1 MTTELI
7 ATGTSGLQ
15 LSKDNLDTGIVIYRL
30 SDALADGGKFSV
42 SISDPYT
49 KGDAIHRTPE
59 GNTGKTSDMIP
70 RLKECIALHEKGEL
84 LKIQMLLNVPLSA
97 SIDIASGN

>member
-15 LSKDNLDTGIVIYRL
+15 LSKDNLETGFVIYRL
-30 SDALADGGKFSV
+30 SDTLADGRKFSV
-42 SISDPYT
+42 SMSDPYT
-49 KGDAIHRTPE
+49 ERYTVHRPPG
-59 GNTGKTSDMIP
+59 GNIKETSKLIP

-84 LKIQMLLNVPLSA
+84 LKIRMLLNVPLSA
-97 SIDIASGN
+97 SID